1 MAELDSTSE
10 QGNVKTL
17 LEEVKRL
24 AYKELEF
31 CNDDTTPLVCQMIH
45 ASGGKEKIA
54 NLIVEYV
61 GKYGMS
67 ISEAIV
73 TIERERNLNLN
84 EMG

>member
-17 LEEVKRL
+17 LKEVKRL

-45 ASGGKEKIA
+45 TPGGKEKIV